1 MDLMADIIPPVK
13 GKVSVVTGNL
23 FQTTTELG

>member
-1 MDLMADIIPPVK
+1 MDLMVNIIPPVK

-23 FQTTTELG
+23 FQVTTELG